1 MQMIRAGLARAMLQ
15 ATRKGRAENGVLSG
29 GGGRTCRGSA
39 RAGQWARPV
48 TSIACG
54 PAKIRGL
61 GCCSIDKPEYQ
72 GPDLGVGRRVDKSYY
87 SRVRPSVLRPS

>member
-1 MQMIRAGLARAMLQ
+1 M
-15 ATRKGRAENGVLSG
+15 AEQKMESFVGGGG

-39 RAGQWARPV
+39 RAGQWVAPV

-61 GCCSIDKPEYQ
+61 G
-72 GPDLGVGRRVDKSYY
+72 
-87 SRVRPSVLRPS
+87 VLLH

>member
-1 MQMIRAGLARAMLQ
+1 MESFVG
-15 ATRKGRAENGVLSG
+15 GGG

-39 RAGQWARPV
+39 RAGQWVAPV

-61 GCCSIDKPEYQ
+61 G
-72 GPDLGVGRRVDKSYY
+72 
-87 SRVRPSVLRPS
+87 VLLH

>member
-15 ATRKGRAENGVLSG
+15 ATRNGRAENGVLG

-39 RAGQWARPV
+39 RAGQWETPV

-72 GPDLGVGRRVDKSYY
+72 GPDLGVGRRIDKSYY
-87 SRVRPSVLRPS
+87 SRVRPFVLRPS